1 MDGNMH
7 DEKERINKQVR
18 KHDTLAE
25 RMQKTRDEIIK
36 TYMER
41 KKSEKEFLEI
51 IKKQKKYW
59 EDQLKVT
66 DPQKDK
72 ERYDELKG
80 KIENEKTL
88 IKQIK
93 DELNSLDKEIG
104 NEEEHK
110 EKEHKY

>member
-1 MDGNMH
+1 MH
-7 DEKERINKQVR
+7 DEKERIDKQVL

-36 TYMER
+36 TYRER

-59 EDQLKVT
+59 EDQLRVT

-72 ERYDELKG
+72 ERYDELKE
-80 KIENEKTL
+80 KIKNEETL
-88 IKQIK
+88 IGQIK
-93 DELNSLDKEIG
+93 DELNSIDKELG
-104 NEEEHK
+104 KEKEHK
-110 EKEHKY
+110 EKEHK